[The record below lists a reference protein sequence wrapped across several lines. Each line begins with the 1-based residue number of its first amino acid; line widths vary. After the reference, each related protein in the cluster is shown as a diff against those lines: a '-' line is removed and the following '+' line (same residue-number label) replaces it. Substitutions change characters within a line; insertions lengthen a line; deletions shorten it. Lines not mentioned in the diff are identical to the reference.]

1 MAPSGSEYASEGAE
15 SRGYA
20 GETEATRSPG
30 ALSSAGK
37 HICMHIFF
45 IPSSTDGN
53 GAPREQK
60 LIEGTLD
67 RGGLAFA
74 WKIGQAWSRQ
84 QRQGVRRANSVQAA
98 SARPPPPASNQSPS
112 AQLADQGGLSMA
124 PSQADPTY
132 APPGATRDDRAGPGY
147 SAPAAREER
156 PMRQVTPYGQ
166 AAMPPAAPGTFPAAS
181 SRGGGR

>member
-30 ALSSAGK
+30 
-37 HICMHIFF
+37 
-45 IPSSTDGN
+45 
-53 GAPREQK
+53 
-60 LIEGTLD
+60 
-67 RGGLAFA
+67 
-74 WKIGQAWSRQ
+74 
-84 QRQGVRRANSVQAA
+84 GVRRANSVQAA

-132 APPGATRDDRAGPGY
+132 ASPGATRDDRAGPGY

-166 AAMPPAAPGTFPAAS
+166 AAMPPAAPAPSRQPPQEEEEDEANSYDSDEAS
-181 SRGGGR
+181 R